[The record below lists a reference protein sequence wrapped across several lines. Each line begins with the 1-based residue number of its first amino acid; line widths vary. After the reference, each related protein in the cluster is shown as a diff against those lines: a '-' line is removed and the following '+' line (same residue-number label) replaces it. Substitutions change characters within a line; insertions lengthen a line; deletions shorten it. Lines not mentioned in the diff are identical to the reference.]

1 MPLDTQHRIDEPG
14 FAKRTATHAEIHN
27 VFGME
32 NSRATFDGLLKL
44 DPNVRPFVL
53 TRASYAGGQRY
64 AATWTGD
71 NTASWTQLRLTTPML
86 LNLGLSGFGLAGADV
101 GGFMGTPTA
110 ELLTKWMEVAS
121 FQPIDRN
128 HTNKGDGNKEP
139 WVYGPEQEAIQRRY
153 LDNRYRLLPYLYTAA
168 EEMSR
173 TGVPIVRP
181 LCLEFPAASV
191 EGDPIDVKNGNQFF
205 LGGSILVAQSP
216 FPDEPD
222 DYKAELP
229 GNGWF
234 DYWTGARVPAN
245 FYAAATSL
253 QEVAIHPTLETLPVF
268 VRAGSIVPMQ
278 PLVQSTA
285 IKPDGPLT
293 LRVYPGPDCKG
304 SLYFDDGAS
313 LDYRRGDSLRLHFT
327 CTETP
332 QGVQLKISPRE
343 GSFAPWWSSIE
354 VVVYG
359 WNAASAS
366 ATIDGHATTTA
377 PAVDAQAHT
386 ITLNFAD
393 AGKGTTVEFT
403 AAKRTGN

>member
-1 MPLDTQHRIDEPG
+1 
-14 FAKRTATHAEIHN
+14 
-27 VFGME
+27 
-32 NSRATFDGLLKL
+32 
-44 DPNVRPFVL
+44 
-53 TRASYAGGQRY
+53 
-64 AATWTGD
+64 
-71 NTASWTQLRLTTPML
+71 
-86 LNLGLSGFGLAGADV
+86 
-101 GGFMGTPTA
+101 
-110 ELLTKWMEVAS
+110 
-121 FQPIDRN
+121 
-128 HTNKGDGNKEP
+128 
-139 WVYGPEQEAIQRRY
+139 
-153 LDNRYRLLPYLYTAA
+153 
-168 EEMSR
+168 
-173 TGVPIVRP
+173 
-181 LCLEFPAASV
+181 
-191 EGDPIDVKNGNQFF
+191 
-205 LGGSILVAQSP
+205 
-216 FPDEPD
+216 
-222 DYKAELP
+222 
-229 GNGWF
+229 
-234 DYWTGARVPAN
+234 
-245 FYAAATSL
+245 
-253 QEVAIHPTLETLPVF
+253 VAIHPTLETLPVF

>member
-1 MPLDTQHRIDEPG
+1 
-14 FAKRTATHAEIHN
+14 
-27 VFGME
+27 
-32 NSRATFDGLLKL
+32 
-44 DPNVRPFVL
+44 
-53 TRASYAGGQRY
+53 
-64 AATWTGD
+64 
-71 NTASWTQLRLTTPML
+71 ML

-222 DYKAELP
+222 DYKVELP

-245 FYAAATSL
+245 FYAAAPNL
-253 QEVAIHPTLETLPVF
+253 QEVPIHPTLETLPVF
-268 VRAGSIVPMQ
+268 VRAGSIIPMQ

-313 LDYRRGDSLRLHFT
+313 LDYRNGASLRLHFT
-327 CTETP
+327 CSETP

-359 WNAASAS
+359 WNPTSRS
-366 ATIDGHATTTA
+366 ATIDGRAPTTA
-377 PAVDAQAHT
+377 PVVDAQAQS
-386 ITLNFAD
+386 ITLNFTD
-393 AGKGTTVEFT
+393 TGKGNTIDFAV
-403 AAKRTGN
+403 AK